1 MKENRQDGS
10 RSPVELNK
18 VASWWGSCSFFF
30 SEQYS
35 AYNTI
40 QHLLYLPFGTILYLQ
55 QLGYTTLYLQYD
67 TIFTLLTI
75 QANTLQDKKNCI
87 LLHYMTLHYS
97 TIQYIITRVY
107 SPGQLNSK
115 RYIRIPL
122 QLCNITYNNG
132 AATLPSEQRFGVMK
146 WTRSI

>member
-75 QANTLQDKKNCI
+75 QANTLQDKKK
-87 LLHYMTLHYS
+87 LHFITLHDI
-97 TIQYIITRVY
+97 TLQYNSIHY
-107 SPGQLNSK
+107 HMSLQSGQLNSK